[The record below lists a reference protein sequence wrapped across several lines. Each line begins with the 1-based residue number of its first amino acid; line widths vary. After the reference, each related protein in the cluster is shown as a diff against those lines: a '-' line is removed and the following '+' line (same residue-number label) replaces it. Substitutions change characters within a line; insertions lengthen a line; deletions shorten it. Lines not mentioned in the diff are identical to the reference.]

1 MLRLVANGGHDD
13 ERAVEVRVGAI
24 TIGRTKDNDVFVL
37 HKSLSRQHAR
47 LEHDGKATFI
57 VDLDS
62 KNGTFVNGAR
72 VTRAEVRPG
81 DAIRCGDVPLELRD
95 GSRGSGATWVPSTIA
110 DSKRDPSQ
118 LSIEEILSARP
129 PSGATS
135 LRLAEADAATRARDR
150 LQVLLKVGQLLSAP
164 HGLDD
169 LLRDILDLLLRIMD
183 VDRVAL
189 LMVEESG
196 ELVPRVLKSARGDAP
211 GRFYSEHIVGWVRDN
226 GVAALFA
233 DAKLDERVGAAESI
247 LSQSICSSMCA
258 PLRAKDRLLG
268 VLYVDNL
275 TTPNRFSAEDLDF
288 LSAFAGQA
296 AVAIEN
302 SMLWK
307 RLEQEAV
314 VRSTL
319 TRFFPPATIK
329 KLTETGGASLD
340 VIETEVT
347 ALFADVSDF
356 TAMSARME
364 PRAVVD
370 MLNEYFPHMAD
381 VVFRNGGTLEK
392 YIGDALMA
400 VWGAP
405 FAGADDVDDAV
416 RAAVEM
422 QRGLAELNARWA
434 RTGRPA
440 IRIHVGINTGR
451 VAAGNIGSERYLQ
464 YATIGDATNVASRV
478 CGVAAPGQIVI
489 TEATRSRLRKS
500 TWPLAPLPAASVKG
514 KEQPLQLHAV
524 QWEDQK

>member
-1 MLRLVANGGHDD
+1 
-13 ERAVEVRVGAI
+13 
-24 TIGRTKDNDVFVL
+24 
-37 HKSLSRQHAR
+37 
-47 LEHDGKATFI
+47 
-57 VDLDS
+57 
-62 KNGTFVNGAR
+62 
-72 VTRAEVRPG
+72 
-81 DAIRCGDVPLELRD
+81 
-95 GSRGSGATWVPSTIA
+95 
-110 DSKRDPSQ
+110 
-118 LSIEEILSARP
+118 
-129 PSGATS
+129 
-135 LRLAEADAATRARDR
+135 LRLAEADATTRARDR

-164 HGLDD
+164 HELDD

-189 LMVEESG
+189 LMVDESG
-196 ELVPRVLKSARGDAP
+196 ELAPRVLKSARGDAP
-211 GRFYSEHIVGWVRDN
+211 GRFYSEHIVRWVRDN

-233 DAKLDERVGAAESI
+233 DAKLDARVGAAESI

-275 TTPNRFSAEDLDF
+275 TTPNRFASEDLDF

-302 SMLWK
+302 SLLWK
-307 RLEQEAV
+307 RIEQEAV

-319 TRFFPPATIK
+319 TRFFAPATIK
-329 KLTETGGASLD
+329 KLTESGASLD

-356 TAMSARME
+356 TAMSSRME

-422 QRGLAELNARWA
+422 QRDLEELNAQWA
-434 RTGRPA
+434 RAGRPA

-451 VAAGNIGSERYLQ
+451 VAAGNIGSDRYLQ

-489 TEATRSRLRKS
+489 TDATRSRLRKNL
-500 TWPLAPLPAASVKG
+500 WPLSPLPTVSVKG
-514 KEQPLQLHAV
+514 KEQPLLLHAV
-524 QWEDQK
+524 EWKDQK

>member
-1 MLRLVANGGHDD
+1 MLRLVANPGQDD
-13 ERAVEVRVGAI
+13 ESAVEVRVGAT

-47 LEHDGKATFI
+47 LEHDGSSTVI

-62 KNGTFVNGAR
+62 KNGTFVNGSR

-95 GSRGSGATWVPSTIA
+95 GSKSSGAAWVPSTIA
-110 DSKRDPSQ
+110 DSKRDASQ

-129 PSGATS
+129 PSTGTS

-169 LLRDILDLLLRIMD
+169 LLRDILDLLIRIMD

-189 LMVEESG
+189 LMTDESG
-196 ELVPRVLKSARGDAP
+196 ELVPRVLKSARGGAP
-211 GRFYSEHIVGWVRDN
+211 GRFYSEHIVGWVRDH

-233 DAKLDERVGAAESI
+233 DARLDARVGAAESI
-247 LSQSICSSMCA
+247 LAQSICSSMCA

-275 TTPNRFSAEDLDF
+275 TTPNRFAAEDLDF
-288 LSAFAGQA
+288 LGAFAGQA

-302 SMLWK
+302 SLLWK
-307 RLEQEAV
+307 RIEQEAV

-405 FAGADDVDDAV
+405 FAGEEDVDDAL

-422 QRGLAELNARWA
+422 QRCLADLNARWA
-434 RTGRPA
+434 RGGRA
-440 IRIHVGINTGR
+440 SIRIHVGINTGR
-451 VAAGNIGSERYLQ
+451 VAAGNIGSDRYLQ

-500 TWPLAPLPAASVKG
+500 TWSLDPLPPVTVKG
-514 KEQPLQLHAV
+514 KEQPLLLHAV

>member
-1 MLRLVANGGHDD
+1 MLRLVANPGQDD
-13 ERAVEVRVGAI
+13 ERAVEVRVGAT

-47 LEHDGKATFI
+47 LEHDGTGTVI

-62 KNGTFVNGAR
+62 KNGTFVNGSR

-95 GSRGSGATWVPSTIA
+95 GSKSSGAAWMPSSIA
-110 DSKRDPSQ
+110 DSKRDATQ
-118 LSIEEILSARP
+118 LSIDEIIGARP
-129 PSGATS
+129 PAT
-135 LRLAEADAATRARDR
+135 ATRAQDR

-164 HGLDD
+164 HELDD
-169 LLRDILDLLLRIMD
+169 LLREILDLLLRIMD

-189 LMVEESG
+189 LMMDDAG
-196 ELVPRVLKSARGDAP
+196 ELVPRVLKSARGGEP
-211 GRFYSEHIVGWVRDN
+211 GRFYSEHIVRWVRDN

-233 DAKLDERVGAAESI
+233 DAKLDARVGAAESI

-275 TTPNRFSAEDLDF
+275 TTPNRFAADDLDF

-302 SMLWK
+302 SLLWK

-319 TRFFPPATIK
+319 TRFFAPATIK
-329 KLTETGGASLD
+329 KLTEVGGASLD

-422 QRGLAELNARWA
+422 HRGLADLNARWA
-434 RTGRPA
+434 AAGRAA
-440 IRIHVGINTGR
+440 IRIHIGINTGR
-451 VAAGNIGSERYLQ
+451 VAAGNIGSDRYLQ

-478 CGVAAPGQIVI
+478 CGVAAPGQIVV
-489 TEATRSRLRKS
+489 TEATRSRLRK
-500 TWPLAPLPAASVKG
+500 TPWPLVRLPAATVKG
-514 KEQPLQLHAV
+514 KEQPLQLFSV

>member
-1 MLRLVANGGHDD
+1 MLRLLANPGQDD
-13 ERAVEVRVGAI
+13 ERAVDVRVGAT

-47 LEHDGKATFI
+47 LEYDGKATFI

-62 KNGTFVNGAR
+62 KNGTFVNGTR
-72 VTRAEVRPG
+72 VNRVEVHPG

-95 GSRGSGATWVPSTIA
+95 GSRASGAAWMPSTIA

-118 LSIEEILSARP
+118 LSIDEILSARP
-129 PSGATS
+129 PSAAT
-135 LRLAEADAATRARDR
+135 ATATATRAQDR

-164 HGLDD
+164 HALDD
-169 LLRDILDLLLRIMD
+169 LLREILDLLLRIMD

-189 LMVEESG
+189 LMAEESG
-196 ELVPRVLKSARGDAP
+196 ELVPRVLKSARGGAP
-211 GRFYSEHIVGWVRDN
+211 GRFYSEHIVRWVRDN

-233 DAKLDERVGAAESI
+233 DAKLDARVGAAESI
-247 LSQSICSSMCA
+247 LAQSICSSMCA

-275 TTPNRFSAEDLDF
+275 TTPNRFAAEDLDF
-288 LSAFAGQA
+288 LGAFAGQA

-302 SMLWK
+302 SQLWK
-307 RLEQEAV
+307 RIEQEAV

-319 TRFFPPATIK
+319 TRFFAPATIK

-370 MLNEYFPHMAD
+370 LLNEYFPHMAD

-422 QRGLAELNARWA
+422 QRGLADLNARWA
-434 RTGRPA
+434 EDGRA
-440 IRIHVGINTGR
+440 TLRIHVGINTGR
-451 VAAGNIGSERYLQ
+451 VAAGNIGSDRYLQ

-478 CGVAAPGQIVI
+478 CGVAAPGQIVV

-500 TWPLAPLPAASVKG
+500 PWPLAPLPAVTVKG
-514 KEQPLQLHAV
+514 KEQPLQLYAV
-524 QWEDQK
+524 EWQGQK